1 VKQDLFLEG
10 STVTEDLDLKDD
22 SEHSERLAKVFENV
36 LMLSVN
42 ESVVAAQL
50 EAFKIFHL
58 ADLDL
63 TKGSVLKT
71 NLRDLSIALG
81 GPPRLIFVK
90 NGEPRPRFDTYAD
103 AAITEAIDAFMLA
116 RSSICRTHM
125 YLIGSGIIKQHPE
138 VVNWPDDPEIR
149 RIFVS
154 NVEGYFWEHAE
165 TSYIR
170 LASFWD
176 RVGQLLAFAF
186 FNIRQYEHDV
196 FSAVMDRISANF
208 LPMNETSEPPVAWER
223 LKAFQKTPKT
233 DGLQWL
239 SRRRN
244 LLIHSL
250 HLRPPRENE
259 PESPIF
265 TSAFNH
271 LDQAIRERLRQGTA
285 EEEVGL
291 LHQHLSV
298 AAALFPDAVEV
309 ALTESPIAGRA

>member
-1 VKQDLFLEG
+1 MRSG
-10 STVTEDLDLKDD
+10 N
-22 SEHSERLAKVFENV
+22 VFFFFFSSRRRHTRYIGDWSSDV
-36 LMLSVN
+36 CS
-42 ESVVAAQL
+42 S
-50 EAFKIFHL
+50 
-58 ADLDL
+58 DL

-81 GPPRLIFVK
+81 GPPKLIFVK

-176 RVGQLLAFAF
+176 RVGQLL
-186 FNIRQYEHDV
+186 
-196 FSAVMDRISANF
+196 
-208 LPMNETSEPPVAWER
+208 
-223 LKAFQKTPKT
+223 
-233 DGLQWL
+233 
-239 SRRRN
+239 
-244 LLIHSL
+244 
-250 HLRPPRENE
+250 
-259 PESPIF
+259 
-265 TSAFNH
+265 
-271 LDQAIRERLRQGTA
+271 
-285 EEEVGL
+285 
-291 LHQHLSV
+291 
-298 AAALFPDAVEV
+298 
-309 ALTESPIAGRA
+309 